1 MTSAHAGCDV
11 STEGA
16 EIFGDVPAIR
26 SADRLVQSGEYQ
38 AVNDGERRERPWFC
52 EDGSQDR
59 EMWQRAQDGLNRIVG
74 TSSSIK

>member
-1 MTSAHAGCDV
+1 MTNADARCDV

-16 EIFGDVPAIR
+16 EIFGDVLAIR
-26 SADRLVQSGEYQ
+26 SADPLVQSRGYQ
-38 AVNDGERRERPWFC
+38 AVNDGKSRERPWFS

-59 EMWQRAQDGLNRIVG
+59 EIWQRTQDSLNRTVG